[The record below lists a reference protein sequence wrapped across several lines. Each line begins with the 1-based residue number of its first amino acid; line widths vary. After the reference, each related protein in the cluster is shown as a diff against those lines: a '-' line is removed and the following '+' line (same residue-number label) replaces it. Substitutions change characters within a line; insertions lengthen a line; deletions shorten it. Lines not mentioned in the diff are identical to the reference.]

1 MKIDFIADTN
11 FLIYLHE
18 GNRIVEPF
26 LEYNFGVSF
35 ISEIELLGYQGIS
48 KSEETKLKLLLN
60 DCFQIDWSTKIKD
73 ETIKLKRKYR
83 IKLPDAIIAASCIV
97 YDIPLVSADKGFSKI
112 DDDSMF
118 FTFLLSFFEPF
129 QKIDDDF

>member
-60 DCFQIDWSTKIKD
+60 DCFQIDWNAKIKD

-83 IKLPDAIIAASCIV
+83 IKLPDAIIAASCII
-97 YDIPLVSADKGFSKI
+97 YEIPLVSADKGFSKI
-112 DDDSMF
+112 DELD
-118 FTFLLSFFEPF
+118 LVLIE
-129 QKIDDDF
+129 I